1 MVYYYTTFLSIG
13 IDGKG
18 IAILRYKDFDVTLMI
33 GKTAATYLQSEI
45 YGLHETIRIGESAA
59 DIHEIK
65 LYNRDEVTLLS
76 MLPTNNPM
84 LYEAQAFSRMI
95 EMNDHITAEKY
106 LYLSKQVN
114 QVLYDL
120 RSSAEIEF
128 AADIDC

>member
-1 MVYYYTTFLSIG
+1 
-13 IDGKG
+13 
-18 IAILRYKDFDVTLMI
+18 
-33 GKTAATYLQSEI
+33 
-45 YGLHETIRIGESAA
+45 
-59 DIHEIK
+59 
-65 LYNRDEVTLLS
+65 
-76 MLPTNNPM
+76 
-84 LYEAQAFSRMI
+84 MI